1 MSFHYYYYYLLL
13 FRVRRS
19 VAVEC
24 HPCKCPWKASIVHF
38 PSPPRNPTPLSQQT
52 VHLRSESPE
61 PLHLFL
67 LPLSRHSRFTVS
79 RFLCLPPLFGPAAAV
94 HGEHSSILSPSSFK
108 LYRTTAADSACC
120 TRSKQSRRLYFTAVD
135 FAVLYTHLN
144 DSHRRHRRRRVD
156 PPSPNPSNPLQYCTR
171 SY

>member
-1 MSFHYYYYYLLL
+1 MPSMQVSL
-13 FRVRRS
+13 
-19 VAVEC
+19 E
-24 HPCKCPWKASIVHF
+24 SINSPF
-38 PSPPRNPTPLSQQT
+38 SIFSSKPDTSLPTNSPPSFGISGASTPFPVAFEQTLSFYSKSLPLPPTPVWACCSGT
-52 VHLRSESPE
+52 W
-61 PLHLFL
+61 
-67 LPLSRHSRFTVS
+67 
-79 RFLCLPPLFGPAAAV
+79 
-94 HGEHSSILSPSSFK
+94 EHSSILSPSSFE